1 MSPLELIQ
9 EQRQDIV
16 SEFCRRHSS
25 MFDPLEFLRETVAEN
40 HPAHAWFDWKAGPA
54 ISDANFER
62 ARQFAE
68 GRKVDFRLST
78 AIRCSPAA
86 LVIALAAAASLMLG
100 AGALTPTLAKPKAK
114 GYPTY
119 AAPALNRHAASRH
132 ANNRRASADYPPSLA
147 RQASSKSL
155 AMSAWPN
162 PSQKKWGGPTA
173 YPGLDNLD
181 FDDGNSQ

>member
-1 MSPLELIQ
+1 M
-9 EQRQDIV
+9 
-16 SEFCRRHSS
+16 
-25 MFDPLEFLRETVAEN
+25 LRNT
-40 HPAHAWFDWKAGPA
+40 
-54 ISDANFER
+54 
-62 ARQFAE
+62 
-68 GRKVDFRLST
+68 T
-78 AIRCSPAA
+78 
-86 LVIALAAAASLMLG
+86 IALAAAASLMLG